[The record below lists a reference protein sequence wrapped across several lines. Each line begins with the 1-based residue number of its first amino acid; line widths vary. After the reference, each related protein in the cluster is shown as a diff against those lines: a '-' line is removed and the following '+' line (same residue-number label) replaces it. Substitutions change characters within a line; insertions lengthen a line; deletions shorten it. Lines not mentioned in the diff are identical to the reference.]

1 MISIIWLTEIA
12 LTKLSALRMIFGMR
26 CCLLVCFML
35 SAATVIYGV
44 EERAT
49 TGARAIGIGGAFI
62 GVADDENAVRRNPA
76 GLTRLERYAVGF
88 ERTPS
93 GLFDALETSYL
104 SAVLPTSEKMA
115 LGIDWLQIGI
125 QDEELDSNRSSFN
138 FAYSYAPSSRL
149 SLGANLKYF
158 TWSISLDGRSR
169 GAATGWGTDFGILLH
184 PHPHWKLGVL
194 AQDFIGFGSGVG
206 LSTGTWIRHD
216 SDVSEKVF
224 PTAYKLGIAYRPISN
239 WLISADLTDR
249 LQLGTEFLPN
259 RIFAIRAGF
268 QKDLHTSEPPT
279 YSLGGSVRYKWMDF
293 NVAYLIPPTLP
304 PTTYVGLSL
313 NFDFRKLPVH
323 IEEVRIRDLY
333 PVLHHYYAR
342 RNRAIETEVLPD
354 AATFTDADRE
364 RYYSLKKAD
373 SIGRIWLKN
382 ESNKPLTVH
391 IRLFIP
397 EFVSKKG
404 TEVALGEIDVPP
416 SARKSVPMQR
426 LVLSQRAL
434 ELSQSQPVEAQIRV
448 IESGGSAYRTFPV
461 TFLLH
466 DNHTIQLDDVAKLAC
481 FISSESSTK
490 DSAIGAFIDQVRTSF
505 QTEIDA
511 ADMPENLYV
520 AMLLFNTLHGVSYA
534 PDRNIPQGSGTIDE
548 IKYPHEMLES
558 LMGPRSGTDDISTFG
573 DCDDSTALYCSL
585 LESVGIKTAL
595 IQLPSHVLMAF
606 DLGNISVKQAQEIGL
621 PNDYYKTVNGQAW
634 IPVETTLINDG
645 FAAAWRKGWE
655 SLQTVISEAVPVE
668 DAWEEYGESFLRGKP
683 IQFSIPKD
691 RIQNRIDADLAT
703 PWMIEFLNALSDS
716 GIEK

>member
-1 MISIIWLTEIA
+1 MG
-12 LTKLSALRMIFGMR
+12 FGMR
-26 CCLLVCFML
+26 CCLSIIFML
-35 SAATVIYGV
+35 CTVTVIYGV
-44 EERAT
+44 EEQAT
-49 TGARAIGIGGAFI
+49 TGTRAIGIGGAFI

-76 GLTRLERYAVGF
+76 GLTRLDRYAVGF
-88 ERTPS
+88 EQTPS
-93 GLFDALETSYL
+93 RLFDALETSYL

-115 LGIDWLQIGI
+115 LGIDWLQVGI
-125 QDEELDSNRSSFN
+125 EDEELDSSRSSFN
-138 FAYSYAPSSRL
+138 FAYSYAPLSEL

-158 TWSISLDGRSR
+158 TWSIALDGRSR
-169 GAATGWGTDFGILLH
+169 GAATGWGTDIGLLFH
-184 PHPHWKLGVL
+184 PHPRWQLGLL

-206 LSTGTWIRHD
+206 LSSGTWIRHD

-224 PTAYKLGIAYRPISN
+224 PTAYKFGIAYRPVSD

-259 RIFAIRAGF
+259 RNFAIRAGF

-279 YSLGGSVRYKWMDF
+279 YSLGGSVRYKWMNF

-323 IEEVRIRDLY
+323 IEEVRVRDLY
-333 PVLHHYYAR
+333 PVLHRYYAR
-342 RNRAIETEVLPD
+342 RNREIETEVLPE

-364 RYYSLKKAD
+364 QYYSLKEAD

-382 ESNKPLTVH
+382 ESSKPLTVH

-397 EFVSKKG
+397 EFVGKKG

-434 ELSQSQPVEAQIRV
+434 ELSQSQPVEAQVRV

-461 TFLLH
+461 IFLLH
-466 DNHTIQLDDVAKLAC
+466 NNHLIQLDDVGKLAC
-481 FISSESSTK
+481 FIASESSAK
-490 DSAIGAFIDQVRTSF
+490 DSAIGAFINQVRTAF
-505 QTEIDA
+505 QTEIDS

-520 AMLLFNTLHGVSYA
+520 AMLLFNVLHGVSYA
-534 PDRNIPQGSGTIDE
+534 RDPNIPRQRGTIDE

-558 LMGPRSGTDDISTFG
+558 LMGQHSGDNDRSTFG
-573 DCDDSTALYCSL
+573 DCDDSTVLYCSL

-595 IQLPSHVLMAF
+595 IQLQSHVLMAF

-621 PNDYYKTVNGQAW
+621 PNDYYRTVNGQAW
-634 IPVETTLINDG
+634 IPIETTLIKKG
-645 FAAAWRKGWE
+645 FAAAWQKGCQ
-655 SLQTVISEAVPVE
+655 SLQAVNIRAETVE
-668 DAWEEYGESFLRGKP
+668 DAWEKYGESSFPGEP

-691 RIQNRIDADLAT
+691 RIQKRIDADLTT
-703 PWMIEFLNALSDS
+703 PWISEFLNTHSDL
-716 GIEK
+716 GIER